1 MSNENNNKK
10 NRIQEDSNKEVIEFV
25 FIGTLG
31 KTVGMDGLISVIPL
45 TSFPKRFQKLKSI
58 FLTKERKTPLNFDI
72 EKTTFTSNGSRVH
85 MKLKGIDSIEA
96 AEKLAGYRITIP
108 KSERFKL
115 PEDNYYIDEL
125 IDCEV
130 YDENN
135 GELLGKIKD
144 VLDMSANDIYLVDY
158 KGQDLLI
165 PAIREFVKDIDI
177 TNKRIEVQ
185 LIDGM
190 LPE

>member
-1 MSNENNNKK
+1 MNENKNRTETTLEDNNKK
-10 NRIQEDSNKEVIEFV
+10 KEEVDEFV

-31 KTVGMDGLISVIPL
+31 KTVGMDGMISVIPL
-45 TSFPKRFQKLKSI
+45 TSFPERFNELKSV
-58 FLTKERKTPLNFDI
+58 FLTKERKTPLNFEV
-72 EKTTFTSNGSRVH
+72 EKTTYTSNGSRVN
-85 MKLKGIDSIEA
+85 MKLKGIDFIED

-108 KSERFKL
+108 KSERFEL
-115 PEDNYYIDEL
+115 PDNNYYIDEL

-130 YDENN
+130 YEDNK
-135 GELLGKIKD
+135 LLGKVKE

-158 KGQDLLI
+158 KGKELLI
-165 PAIREFVKDIDI
+165 PAIKEFVKKIDI
-177 TNKRIEVQ
+177 SNKRITVQ

>member
-1 MSNENNNKK
+1 MNENKNRTETTLEDKKNKK
-10 NRIQEDSNKEVIEFV
+10 EEVDEFV

-31 KTVGMDGLISVIPL
+31 KTVGMDGMISVIPL
-45 TSFPKRFQKLKSI
+45 TSFPERFNKLKSV
-58 FLTKERKTPLNFDI
+58 FLTKERKIPLNFEV
-72 EKTTFTSNGSRVH
+72 EKTTYTSNGSRVN
-85 MKLKGIDSIEA
+85 MKLKSIDFIED

-108 KSERFKL
+108 KSERFDL
-115 PEDNYYIDEL
+115 PEDNYYIDQL

-130 YDENN
+130 YEDDK
-135 GELLGKIKD
+135 LLGKVKE

-158 KGQDLLI
+158 EGKELLI
-165 PAIREFVKDIDI
+165 PAIKEFVKKIDI
-177 TNKRIEVQ
+177 SNKRITVQ